1 MKGVLGE
8 ESQGGGQAQWS
19 PGFVSEC
26 LGGSGAEI
34 RKLRGAVWR
43 ESNELGLHRS
53 SLRAG
58 ETLGTA
64 VTGFLGES

>member
-26 LGGSGAEI
+26 LGRSGAEI

-43 ESNELGLHRS
+43 ESSELDLHSS

-58 ETLGTA
+58 ETLEQLSL
-64 VTGFLGES
+64 GF